1 MLLIG
6 AMAFGLVLGFGILD
20 PRNIAWM
27 QVGDTPEYYLAWSFF
42 RSSPPAWPPP
52 LNPKYGI
59 ELSSTIF
66 FADIVPLLAL
76 PLKAWIA
83 PTGGAW
89 QFHGAWL
96 LACFLLQAVFA
107 HRIASLFLRDPA
119 ERLILVAIITFSP
132 ALLWRLPGPHA
143 NAAHLS
149 LCAQWL
155 LLWAGW
161 LGLRRPT
168 PSQGAHW
175 LALGAAASMVHP
187 YLLAMGLAFWVADI
201 VRRRISGGRSL
212 ALALEAAAMGCVVAA
227 SLWLAG
233 FRRLD
238 GAGLAEPGFGIFRAN
253 LLTLFDTHSAWSF
266 IINGLTIHP
275 GEYEGFAYLGTGGL
289 LLLLAALWSVRREPI
304 PRLPRAYWPFV
315 VAIAALAL
323 GAVSNVVALGPLELV
338 TIPLPGPVERFAA
351 AFRSS
356 GRMIWPLHYA
366 VLFAAAVILARHA
379 TPRRG
384 RSLLA
389 LALLLQVGDGAA
401 GWLPIRRA
409 AEVSGPAWPTPLHD
423 PFWDQASARAERIR
437 YVPTLNHP
445 PPWRALSSLALAHGI
460 ETDAVYLARVPH
472 GALVASRAAGLSML
486 ETGRF
491 EAGTLYVLHDAVAC
505 RALDV
510 IDPSRDLLA
519 RIDGLNV
526 LAPGW
531 LGDRDWPASALP
543 FRRAGEPQDVRQ
555 AILCTPDPAG
565 RVLPVPREGD

>member
-6 AMAFGLVLGFGILD
+6 AAAFGLVLGFGILD

-27 QVGDTPEYYLAWSFF
+27 QVGDTPQYYLGWSFF
-42 RSSPPAWPPP
+42 RSSPPTWPPAV
-52 LNPKYGI
+52 NPRFGI

-76 PLKAWIA
+76 PLKALIA
-83 PTGGAW
+83 PPGGAW

-107 HRIASLFLRDPA
+107 HRIATLFLRDPM
-119 ERLILVAIITFSP
+119 ERLILVAIVTFSP
-132 ALLWRLPGPHA
+132 VLLWRLPGPHA

-161 LGLRRPT
+161 LCLRPPT
-168 PSQGAHW
+168 PRQTALW
-175 LALGAAASMVHP
+175 LALGATASMVHA
-187 YLLAMGLAFWVADI
+187 YLLAMALAFWVADV
-201 VRRRISGGRSL
+201 VRRRISGDKPL
-212 ALALEAAAMGCVVAA
+212 ALALEAVAMGCVVAA

-233 FRRLD
+233 FRWLD

-266 IINGLTIHP
+266 VINRLTVHP

-289 LLLLAALWSVRREPI
+289 VLLLAALWSVRREPI
-304 PRLPRAYWPFV
+304 PRVPRAYWPFI
-315 VAIAALAL
+315 VAVAALAL
-323 GAVSNVVALGPLELV
+323 GAVSNVVALGPWELV
-338 TIPLPGPVERFAA
+338 VIPLPGPVEHFAA

-356 GRMIWPLHYA
+356 GRMIWPLHYL
-366 VLFAAAVILARHA
+366 VLFAAAVILARQA
-379 TPRRG
+379 SPRLG
-384 RSLLA
+384 RILLA

-409 AEVSGPAWPTPLHD
+409 ADVSGPAWPTPLRD
-423 PFWDQASARAERIR
+423 PFWDEAAARAERIR
-437 YVPTLNHP
+437 YVPTANHP
-445 PPWRALSSLALAHGI
+445 RPWRALSNLALAHRI
-460 ETDAVYLARVPH
+460 ETDAVYLARVPQS
-472 GALVASRAAGLSML
+472 ALLASRTAGLAML

-491 EAGTLYVLHDAVAC
+491 EAGTLYVLHDDVAC

-531 LGDRDWPASALP
+531 LGGRDWPASALP
-543 FRRAGEPQDVRQ
+543 LRRAGQPQDGRQ
-555 AILCTPDPAG
+555 AILCTPDPDG
-565 RVLPVPREGD
+565 QILPVLRAGD